1 MRLIPKRLR
10 WMGLGALAAWLFD
23 PERGRARRTQ
33 IADKASE
40 AMKKT
45 GLSNLSS
52 ADKVDGNGSIPSPA
66 SPTST
71 TSATS
76 TSPRVTST
84 PASTTS

>member
-45 GLSNLSS
+45 GLSGLTSGHGTE
-52 ADKVDGNGSIPSPA
+52 GNGSIPTPA
-66 SPTST
+66 SPSST
-71 TSATS
+71 TSAS
-76 TSPRVTST
+76 ASPRVTST